1 MESSFEYLFLPTSSS
16 EKPNKN
22 RKVAPIS
29 IKSSQNVLGSD
40 KFKEVLS
47 KKQLLT
53 KSQG

>member
-1 MESSFEYLFLPTSSS
+1 MESSFEYLFLPTPSW
-16 EKPNKN
+16 EKLNKN
-22 RKVAPIS
+22 WKVAPNS

-40 KFKEVLS
+40 K